1 MTTNLSAQG
10 NRRRSDTS
18 ALAPIDDVFAPID
31 DVIAAIG
38 RGEMVVLVD
47 DEDRENEGDLIMAAQ
62 HVTPEKLAFIIRHT
76 SGVVVAP
83 LTGERC

>member
-1 MTTNLSAQG
+1 MTPPSATRSTNPQSG
-10 NRRRSDTS
+10 TS
-18 ALAPIDDVFAPID
+18 AFAPIE

-83 LTGERC
+83 LTG